1 MSPDMVF
8 ALPAAF
14 WAALA
19 IFATVVAGLVF
30 YALYCKGDV
39 SAEFSHGLT
48 TFRLEAKDR
57 ARGKGKLG

>member
-1 MSPDMVF
+1 MSPDMIL

-14 WAALA
+14 WITLGVAL
-19 IFATVVAGLVF
+19 VVAAGLVF
-30 YALYCKGDV
+30 YALYRKGDV

-57 ARGKGKLG
+57 AARGER